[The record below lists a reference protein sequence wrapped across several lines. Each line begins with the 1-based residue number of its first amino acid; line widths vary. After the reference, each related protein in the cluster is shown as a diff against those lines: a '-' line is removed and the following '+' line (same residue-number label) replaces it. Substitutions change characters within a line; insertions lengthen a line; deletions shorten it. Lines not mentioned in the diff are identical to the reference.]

1 MTTRPELG
9 DQLARVAGLAEAQR
23 RALYAHI
30 ASQAVPVSRDEAASA
45 VGISRT
51 LAAYHLD
58 RLASDGLLETRFERR
73 SGRTGPGAGRPAKLY
88 FRSRQA
94 IELSVPARDYAFLA
108 DLMARA
114 LESHGSSGEARESLQ
129 RVAYASGRGSTADA
143 TTDAEAAPPD
153 GRDAERALSER
164 GYEPYNSADGE
175 IRLRNCPFDR
185 LAEAHRELVCSA
197 NLAFLR
203 GVVDQLHL
211 AEQLQPRLDPRPGE
225 CCVALSKRG
234 NESASD

>member
-1 MTTRPELG
+1 MTRRPELG
-9 DQLARVAGLAEAQR
+9 DQLDKVAGLAEAQR
-23 RALYAHI
+23 RALYGHI
-30 ASQAVPVSRDEAASA
+30 ASQAEPVSRDEAANA

-58 RLASDGLLETRFERR
+58 RLARDGLLETLFERR
-73 SGRTGPGAGRPAKLY
+73 NGRTGPGAGRPAKLY

-94 IELSVPARDYAFLA
+94 VELSVPARDYAFLA

-114 LESHGSSGEARESLQ
+114 LESHGSGAESLE
-129 RVAYASGRGSTADA
+129 RVAYASGRGSTAEP
-143 TTDAEAAPPD
+143 TTEANAAAPAE
-153 GRDAERALSER
+153 GDAERALAER
-164 GYEPYNSADGE
+164 GYEPYRSADGE
-175 IRLRNCPFDR
+175 LRLRNCPFDR

-211 AEQLQPRLDPRPGE
+211 EKRLQPRLDPRAGE
-225 CCVALSKRG
+225 CCVALSPWG
-234 NESASD
+234 NESASG